1 MFEECMDDE
10 ARYDY
15 ERELKI
21 LQDINH
27 PFCLKFVEELK
38 PYESIKRPELCIIT
52 EYYPHGDLYELM
64 DKQKTFTEEEVLQF
78 LTMLLL

>member
-1 MFEECMDDE
+1 MDPSDIFKH
-10 ARYDY
+10 

-27 PFCLKFVEELK
+27 PFCLKFVDELK
-38 PYESIKRPELCIIT
+38 LKESKDTTKMCIII
-52 EYYPHGDLYELM
+52 EYYPHGNLYTLIRNHN
-64 DKQKTFTEEEVLQF
+64 TFTEEEVLQF